1 MEEDLMTSV
10 SEDSSTS
17 SSQDGGVIPTLIQDG
32 TTSVALDVDTL
43 TSAAGLTLAGADGA
57 VESIPADFGVGFDI
71 TEESTFVVDQNTGAP
86 IPVGADPSDG
96 TPLFGEIEHTG
107 TVTFTTSA
115 DTSEA
120 ADITVG
126 DFTIGFDPARVTPS
140 DDALDM
146 DTPQPSGFFVAN
158 GVEGALDGAILF
170 DVSISDLES
179 VQITDTGLSVGSAD
193 LLVSEEFATVLGDAG
208 LIGADV
214 GDTTVQAIFGSPVV

>member
-10 SEDSSTS
+10 SEDSSVS
-17 SSQDGGVIPTLIQDG
+17 VSQDGAVNAGLIQDG

-43 TSAAGLTLAGADGA
+43 SSAAGLTLVPELIDGA

-71 TEESTFVVDQNTGAP
+71 TEESTFVVDQNTGTP

-107 TVTFTTSA
+107 TVTFTSGA

-126 DFTIGFDPARVTPS
+126 DFTIGFDPNRVP

-170 DVSISDLES
+170 DVSISDLAS

-193 LLVSEEFATVLGDAG
+193 LLVSEEFATVLGDAS